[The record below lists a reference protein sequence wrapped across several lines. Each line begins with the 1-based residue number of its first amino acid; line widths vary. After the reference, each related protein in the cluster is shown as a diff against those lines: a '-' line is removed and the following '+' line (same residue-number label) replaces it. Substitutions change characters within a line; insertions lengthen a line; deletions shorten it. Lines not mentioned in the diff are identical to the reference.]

1 MKLRMTAW
9 KKPRIEMIPLIDVVF
24 LVLVTFIYA
33 TLSMAVHRGVSV
45 VLPTSSTARVDKHL
59 VLSVTIKSDGTL
71 FIDKEKI
78 SWEDLTTALAQQPA
92 GRKDT
97 GVLLFADR
105 TIPYQKIFNALDL
118 IRMSGIQRIS
128 LQAEAEQKP

>member
-1 MKLRMTAW
+1 MKLRMTTW
-9 KKPRIEMIPLIDVVF
+9 KKPRIEMIPLIDIVF

-45 VLPTSSTARVDKHL
+45 VLPTSSTARMDKHL
-59 VLSVTIKSDGTL
+59 VLSVTVKSDGTL
-71 FIDKEKI
+71 FIDKEKT
-78 SWEDLTTALAQQPA
+78 SWGDLTTTLAQQPA
-92 GRKDT
+92 GRKDA

>member
-1 MKLRMTAW
+1 MKLRMTTW
-9 KKPRIEMIPLIDVVF
+9 KKPRIEMIPLIDIVF
-24 LVLVTFIYA
+24 LVLVTFIYS

-45 VLPTSSTARVDKHL
+45 VLPTSSTARMDKHL
-59 VLSVTIKSDGTL
+59 VLSVTVKSDGTL
-71 FIDKEKI
+71 FIDKEKT
-78 SWEDLTTALAQQPA
+78 SWEDLTTTLAQQPA
-92 GRKDT
+92 GRKDA